1 MIDWKLLFIQIF
13 VPQFFLDQWNSEW
26 EFNWNPALPCDTS
39 HLTYYR
45 ISWARKSIL
54 YFRPFHRKSS
64 RRKYFGVL
72 ATCLIWGSG
81 KIIWNYIVCSSHS
94 YWVTD
99 KSLIS
104 YSQTDR
110 QTSIPN
116 LLELQRPRKVK
127 MHGRIY
133 RGISCGI

>member
-1 MIDWKLLFIQIF
+1 MLLTKMPECSSHHASDKYIF
-13 VPQFFLDQWNSEW
+13 EFRQKYLTIWTNIRTPMHWLVPNICSSIFLDQWNFEW

-72 ATCLIWGSG
+72 ATCLIWGCG
-81 KIIWNYIVCSSHS
+81 KNYLKLYCVFF
-94 YWVTD
+94 
-99 KSLIS
+99 SLI
-104 YSQTDR
+104 
-110 QTSIPN
+110 
-116 LLELQRPRKVK
+116 L
-127 MHGRIY
+127 GY
-133 RGISCGI
+133 R